1 MRKRGKP
8 IVAAPAEK
16 WDAEYQDGLYDRLNR
31 SDQRHHHRLLAAMI
45 ADRWPNPRVLE
56 IGAGE
61 GVFYEALRAHRPAR
75 YVGVDF
81 SKPAVDLGEVRL
93 APEIAIGE
101 VKMLLGD
108 GRAFQTD
115 ETFDV
120 VVFSEC
126 VEHLGEV
133 EHLVAHY
140 APNLKAGGAIGL
152 TMWLALKPLRLWH
165 RLKGMGEVLDEA
177 VINTPGAGAG
187 WSPWSAPAGRQ
198 RPWPSRSQR
207 GLASSIFWIDQFS
220 HSGISRSQN
229 FWEEA
234 RCWRSWRSR
243 PAW

>member
-8 IVAAPAEK
+8 IVAAPVEK
-16 WDAEYQDGLYDRLNR
+16 WDAEYQDGIYDRLNR

-133 EHLVAHY
+133 E
-140 APNLKAGGAIGL
+140 APRR
-152 TMWLALKPLRLWH
+152 PLRAEPESRRRDRPDHVAGL
-165 RLKGMGEVLDEA
+165 EA
-177 VINTPGAGAG
+177 
-187 WSPWSAPAGRQ
+187 AP
-198 RPWPSRSQR
+198 S
-207 GLASSIFWIDQFS
+207 LASSEG
-220 HSGISRSQN
+220 HG
-229 FWEEA
+229 
-234 RCWRSWRSR
+234 
-243 PAW
+243 

>member
-1 MRKRGKP
+1 MFMAYLRWRRFTELLSLDRPWLGELFMRKRGKP
-8 IVAAPAEK
+8 IVAAPVEK

-108 GRAFQTD
+108 GRA
-115 ETFDV
+115 
-120 VVFSEC
+120 
-126 VEHLGEV
+126 
-133 EHLVAHY
+133 
-140 APNLKAGGAIGL
+140 
-152 TMWLALKPLRLWH
+152 
-165 RLKGMGEVLDEA
+165 
-177 VINTPGAGAG
+177 
-187 WSPWSAPAGRQ
+187 
-198 RPWPSRSQR
+198 
-207 GLASSIFWIDQFS
+207 
-220 HSGISRSQN
+220 
-229 FWEEA
+229 
-234 RCWRSWRSR
+234 RSR
-243 PAW
+243 RTRPSMSWSFPSAWNIWARSSTSSPTTRRT